1 MLGLLGLRI
10 MSLRWLLWS
19 LLSVLYLV
27 GTKANDLREIS
38 WAEGMYPE
46 VFEYV
51 MKTKLYEANGFISL
65 NEEDGYQSIHEYET
79 FSINFSISCYF
90 DSENLLTVPKEG
102 DEVSRQFQGLLD
114 YAAILRLYFMNGVTI
129 INHMD
134 DFPTGA
140 FPRDYIQS
148 LDSEVQTWQLINDR
162 MQELQ
167 EIAVTDD
174 SERQCTQV
182 YENLAKKVL
191 ELLLSIASKGEL
203 VCNEIFKIRQEYL
216 LKSTENYKDIIFTL
230 LLNNHYPN
238 SSNTSSLSTE
248 DRQEVDQQLILTLLF
263 NIYIE
268 KNLLPFLLSAEFC
281 WGYEPKHLLYIEDV
295 IINIQESDKYNL
307 SSSEIPTNL
316 TNLTTTIQEEY
327 EVNIIT
333 QKCKPFIL
341 QNEEKVKD
349 IKKSLLYQ
357 QKSLDFL
364 HNDLLN
370 QTLEQCERAL
380 YLAYTNH
387 TNLEELKNVSHLG
400 GSMTFQPFYCKPVI
414 RTTNHNNLTHNTS
427 QASPTDCVVSVGLST
442 EYTRIS
448 SSVIVFSTSPI
459 YLKPPSESLMN
470 PTGRMLL
477 VGLGGGAMNKFFMT
491 HFPYFE
497 YDQIELRESIVKI
510 ALQYYQFD
518 SFVCNIYQLQK
529 KDNLLTEINS
539 MTNTGDFSSSTSA
552 ATYAMLNKS
561 SLLNGT
567 NHMNGMQ
574 ECRSNVIISDIVD
587 YLVYLNTLIAS
598 SKYLE
603 YYLTII
609 KQTKTE
615 KEYLELIMN
624 HRENKGIISQT
635 FSSPFTNDE
644 KVINKMLQLDIY
656 YDYIMLDI
664 FDGMP
669 MLWNGD
675 LFHGISNSNR
685 YSRNNFFLLVKYLL
699 RPFTGLAAFHIHKD
713 QSFKM
718 SLQYI
723 IAAFGRNQVFIIE
736 VSTNDAIVVA
746 ARDRYRERE
755 ADRDDDVD
763 REETTSINEI
773 YRHHSL
779 YRAATHP
786 CDNTYSHIYEGRK
799 IVEQFDL
806 PAHIWLLSE
815 YSLNCDGINRYLG

>member
-1 MLGLLGLRI
+1 

-51 MKTKLYEANGFISL
+51 MKTRLYETNGFISL
-65 NEEDGYQSIHEYET
+65 NEEDGYQSIHEYES

-90 DSENLLTVPKEG
+90 DSDNRLTVPKEG

-114 YAAILRLYFMNGVTI
+114 YAAILRLYFLTGVTI

-148 LDSEVQTWQLINDR
+148 LDSEVQTWRLINDR

-174 SERQCTQV
+174 SERQCTQI

-203 VCNEIFKIRQEYL
+203 VCNEIFKIRQEDL
-216 LKSTENYKDIIFTL
+216 LKLTENYKDVIFTL
-230 LLNNHYPN
+230 LLNDHYPN
-238 SSNTSSLSTE
+238 SFNTSSLSTE
-248 DRQEVDQQLILTLLF
+248 DRQEIDQQLILTLLF
-263 NIYIE
+263 TIYIE
-268 KNLLPFLLSAEFC
+268 KNLLPFLLSSEFC
-281 WGYEPKHLLYIEDV
+281 WEYEPKNILYIEDV
-295 IINIQESDKYNL
+295 IINLQESDKYNL
-307 SSSEIPTNL
+307 LSSGIL
-316 TNLTTTIQEEY
+316 TNITNITTTIQEEY

-341 QNEEKVKD
+341 ENEEKVKD
-349 IKKSLLYQ
+349 IRKSLLYQ

-364 HNDLLN
+364 HNDLIN
-370 QTLEQCERAL
+370 QTIEQCERAL
-380 YLAYTNH
+380 YLDYTNH
-387 TNLEELKNVSHLG
+387 TNIEEIKNVSHLG

-414 RTTNHNNLTHNTS
+414 RTTNHNNLTNNTT

-448 SSVIVFSTSPI
+448 SSVIVFSPSPI
-459 YLKPPSESLMN
+459 YLKPPRESLMK

-491 HFPYFE
+491 HFPSFE

-529 KDNLLTEINS
+529 KENLLLAEINA
-539 MTNTGDFSSSTSA
+539 MTNTGDFSSSTSTA
-552 ATYAMLNKS
+552 ASFAMLNKL

-567 NHMNGMQ
+567 DHINDMK
-574 ECRSNVIISDIVD
+574 ECHSNVIISDIVD
-587 YLVYLNTLIAS
+587 YLVYLNTLITT

-609 KQTKTE
+609 KQTETE

-624 HRENKGIISQT
+624 HRDNKGVISQM
-635 FSSPFTNDE
+635 FSYPFATNDE
-644 KVINKMLQLDIY
+644 TVMDKMLQLDIY

-685 YSRNNFFLLVKYLL
+685 YSRNNFFVLIKYLL

-718 SLQYI
+718 NLQYI

-736 VSTNDAIVVA
+736 ISTNDAIVVA
-746 ARDRYRERE
+746 ARDRYRER
-755 ADRDDDVD
+755 DTDDVD
-763 REETTSINEI
+763 REEKSSTDEI
-773 YRHHSL
+773 YRQHPL
-779 YRAATHP
+779 YRAAFHP

-815 YSLNCDGINRYLG
+815 YSLNCNGINRYLG